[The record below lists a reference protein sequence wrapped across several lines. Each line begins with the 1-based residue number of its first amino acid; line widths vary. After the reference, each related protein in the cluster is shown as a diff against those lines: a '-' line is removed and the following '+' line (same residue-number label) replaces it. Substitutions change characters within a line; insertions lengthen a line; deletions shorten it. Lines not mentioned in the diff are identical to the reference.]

1 MIANNDTSQIA
12 EARPGIGHEPV
23 AAFLQQQIT
32 TRKTPGLYY
41 AFFDAA
47 QIRYTFAGGKADLQN
62 NTPVDDQT
70 VFYGF
75 SMTKTF
81 TATAVM
87 QLSEQGKLHL
97 DDPVIKYLPDFGCGD
112 NIHIRHL
119 LAHSAGLPNPLP
131 MRWIHRAEEHA
142 GFEEQRF
149 FESIFQK
156 ITRIRSA
163 PNEKFA
169 YSNPGYLLLGRVIEK
184 ASGLPYRRYIEQHIL
199 EPLGV
204 QNRLGFERQQH
215 WNIATGYHKTFSV
228 GNLLLGILL
237 DKKRFMGESTE
248 GWKSFLP
255 FYINGSAY
263 GGLLGT
269 PGAYITFAQ
278 HLLKNESR
286 LLSQAGRQEMWRENT
301 LLNGKSAGMSLG
313 WFKGNLDG
321 RAYACHAGGG
331 GGFYCEIRVYP
342 ESGLGSVVFMNRSG
356 FSDERFL
363 DKADAILLAD
373 DAG

>member
-1 MIANNDTSQIA
+1 MAAAPIEIANEALGYNIKYTIDSFTYEYNTGVTLYTGYPLFEEMQTADTVKQNLWAANRAKAYKGSMLHFMRSLYNKQLKDEGFEIQFLVKSDDKE
-12 EARPGIGHEPV
+12 EAVP
-23 AAFLQQQIT
+23 L
-32 TRKTPGLYY
+32 L
-41 AFFDAA
+41 
-47 QIRYTFAGGKADLQN
+47 N
-62 NTPVDDQT
+62 
-70 VFYGF
+70 FYGAMNYNKDD
-75 SMTKTF
+75 STKTVEVKP
-81 TATAVM
+81 TPQRKQETVATQKPATKESKTT
-87 QLSEQGKLHL
+87 LA
-97 DDPVIKYLPDFGCGD
+97 D
-112 NIHIRHL
+112 N
-119 LAHSAGLPNPLP
+119 
-131 MRWIHRAEEHA
+131 
-142 GFEEQRF
+142 
-149 FESIFQK
+149 FQK

-269 PGAYITFAQ
+269 PGAYIIFAQ

-331 GGFYCEIRVYP
+331 GGFYCEIRVYT